1 MSKAA
6 HNKAITDLL
15 PDTLI
20 ELYEVDAGPGMG
32 IKMFHAGKIID
43 KNIVFNGFTYTC
55 LPIEADGFESKG
67 DGTLPRPNLV
77 VGNPDGIISDMIKRQ
92 DDMVGNKFKRI
103 RIFLKFL
110 DAVNFPENDNPFG
123 TPDPDAR
130 FDDDIYIFNRKV
142 SENKY
147 YVEFEL
153 ISPLEVE
160 NYKLPARLMIAN
172 YCPWRYR
179 GIGCRY
185 GQRYD
190 DKGPETALK
199 KQDDWGKKIFSP
211 EFFSPDLDVGGVPM
225 ADENDKRFD
234 DPNNGYGLSYLTWAG
249 EYGSE
254 DLSTVTVSATVST
267 ASNPTTVNVITG
279 GVTSATKGIPREIR
293 IGRTVPLKDSAG
305 SSIGSMEVTE
315 TAKKTVNVTAA
326 SALSDIAASGVVL
339 ALRFI
344 TGGEGYNTDVSAGAP
359 GATLTTS
366 YSTGT
371 ATQTGPNVTGW
382 GTDWTEAMVGLPF
395 VFDGSGSSGEILAFV
410 SATSLKVSVSKTV
423 SPADTYVL
431 GTSGG
436 FTGTFATDSDGVI
449 DSNTLAITAAG
460 SGYTESPPL
469 IIGGTLIGVP
479 DIPAVIEATILQTLT
494 VKTPLSAQLEIGE
507 VITFGAGKTFDVGE
521 VVPVG
526 ARDIR
531 GTNTS
536 TAIAEDDEGTLRTII
551 VGNVLL
557 DTGSSLAINSTG
569 VVGYSK
575 GNVVVIKP
583 GSGSLIDKDKCHTT
597 DPASDEPPAYFVCIK
612 GHTTNQDPRFKK
624 EYWVEDQC
632 SKTLNGCRMRFGE
645 SPKLPFG
652 GFPSIESY
660 RYTN

>member
-1 MSKAA
+1 MSKEA

-20 ELYEVDAGPGMG
+20 ELYEVEAGPGMG
-32 IKMFHAGKIID
+32 IKRFHAGKIVD
-43 KNIVFNGFTYTC
+43 KNIIFDGFSYRC

-67 DGTLPRPNLV
+67 DGTLPRPRLV
-77 VGNPDGIISDMIKRQ
+77 VGNPDGIISDLIKRQ

-110 DAVNFPENDNPFG
+110 DAVNFPESDNPFG
-123 TPDPDAR
+123 TPDSDAR

-147 YVEFEL
+147 YIEFEL

-199 KQDDWGKKIFSP
+199 KQEDWGKKIFSP
-211 EFFSPDLDVGGVPM
+211 EFFSPDRDVGGVPM

-234 DPNNGYGLSYLTWAG
+234 DPNNGYGLSYLMWVG
-249 EYGSE
+249 QYEPE
-254 DLSTVTVSATVST
+254 VFSTVTVSATVST
-267 ASNPTTVNVITG
+267 ASNPTTVSVST
-279 GVTSATKGIPREIR
+279 VPREIR
-293 IGRTVPLKDSAG
+293 IGRTVFLKNSG
-305 SSIGSMEVTE
+305 GTSIGSMKVTE
-315 TAKKTVNVTAA
+315 IAKKTVNVIAA
-326 SALSDIAASGVVL
+326 SAVSSITSGTVL
-339 ALRFI
+339 GLRFI
-344 TGGEGYNTDVSAGAP
+344 TGGAGY
-359 GATLTTS
+359 
-366 YSTGT
+366 T
-371 ATQTGPNVTGW
+371 ASQTGKP
-382 GTDWTEAMVGLPF
+382 L
-395 VFDGSGSSGEILAFV
+395 
-410 SATSLKVSVSKTV
+410 SA
-423 SPADTYVL
+423 A
-431 GTSGG
+431 SGG
-436 FTGTFATDSDGVI
+436 FTGTFATDGDGVI
-449 DSNTLAITAAG
+449 DSSSLVITGAG
-460 SGYTESPPL
+460 SGYTEPPTV
-469 IIGGTLIGVP
+469 IIAGAGTP
-479 DIPAVIEATILQTLT
+479 TIPGVIEATILQTLT
-494 VKTPLSAQLEIGE
+494 VKTPLSVQLEIGE
-507 VITFGAGKTFDVGE
+507 IITFDGGGVFVVGE

-536 TAIAEDDEGTLRTII
+536 GTVIASDNEGTLRTTI

-569 VVGYSK
+569 VVGYST
-575 GNVVVIKP
+575 GNVVAINP
-583 GSGSLIDKDKCHTT
+583 GSGSLIDKNEVKMT

-612 GHTTNQDPRFKK
+612 DHSVRQDPRFKK

-645 SPKLPFG
+645 SAKLPFG
-652 GFPSIESY
+652 GFPSIEAY

>member
-1 MSKAA
+1 MSKEA

-20 ELYEVDAGPGMG
+20 ELYEVEAGPGMG
-32 IKMFHAGKIID
+32 IKRFHAGKIVD
-43 KNIVFNGFTYTC
+43 KNIIFDGFSYPC

-67 DGTLPRPNLV
+67 DGTLPRPRLV
-77 VGNPDGIISDMIKRQ
+77 VGNPDGIISDLIKRQ

-110 DAVNFPENDNPFG
+110 DAVNFPESDNPFG
-123 TPDPDAR
+123 TPDSDAR

-147 YVEFEL
+147 YIEFEL

-185 GQRYD
+185 GQRYN

-199 KQDDWGKKIFSP
+199 KQEDWGKKIFSP
-211 EFFSPDLDVGGVPM
+211 EFFSPDRDVGGVPM

-234 DPNNGYGLSYLTWAG
+234 DPNNGYGLSYLMWVG
-249 EYGSE
+249 QYEPE
-254 DLSTVTVSATVST
+254 VFSTVTVSATVST
-267 ASNPTTVNVITG
+267 ASNPTTVSVST
-279 GVTSATKGIPREIR
+279 VPREIR
-293 IGRTVPLKDSAG
+293 IGRTVFLKNSG
-305 SSIGSMEVTE
+305 GTSIGSMKVTE
-315 TAKKTVNVTAA
+315 IAKKTVNVIAA
-326 SALSDIAASGVVL
+326 SAVSSITSGTVL
-339 ALRFI
+339 GLRFI
-344 TGGEGYNTDVSAGAP
+344 TGGEGYTASQIDQPLSAA
-359 GATLTTS
+359 
-366 YSTGT
+366 
-371 ATQTGPNVTGW
+371 
-382 GTDWTEAMVGLPF
+382 
-395 VFDGSGSSGEILAFV
+395 
-410 SATSLKVSVSKTV
+410 
-423 SPADTYVL
+423 
-431 GTSGG
+431 SGG
-436 FTGTFATDSDGVI
+436 FTGTFDTDGDGVI
-449 DSNTLAITAAG
+449 DSSSLAITAAG
-460 SGYTESPPL
+460 SGYTESPTV
-469 IIGGTLIGVP
+469 IIAGAGTP
-479 DIPAVIEATILQTLT
+479 TIPGVIEATILQTLT
-494 VKTPLSAQLEIGE
+494 VRTPLSVQLEIGE
-507 VITFGAGKTFDVGE
+507 IITFDGGGVFVVGE

-536 TAIAEDDEGTLRTII
+536 GTVIASDNEGTLRTTI

-569 VVGYSK
+569 VVGYST
-575 GNVVVIKP
+575 GNVVAINP
-583 GSGSLIDKDKCHTT
+583 GSGSLIDKNEVKMT

-612 GHTTNQDPRFKK
+612 DHSVRQDPRFKK
-624 EYWVEDQC
+624 EYWIEDQC

-645 SPKLPFG
+645 SAKLPFG
-652 GFPSIESY
+652 GFPSIEAY

>member
-1 MSKAA
+1 MSKEA

-20 ELYEVDAGPGMG
+20 ELYEVEAGPGMG
-32 IKMFHAGKIID
+32 IKRFHAGKIVD
-43 KNIVFNGFTYTC
+43 KNIIFDGFSYPC

-67 DGTLPRPNLV
+67 DGTLPRPRLV
-77 VGNPDGIISDMIKRQ
+77 VGNPDGIISDLIKRQ

-110 DAVNFPENDNPFG
+110 DAVNFPESDNPFG
-123 TPDPDAR
+123 TPDSDAR

-147 YVEFEL
+147 YIEFEL

-185 GQRYD
+185 GQRYN

-199 KQDDWGKKIFSP
+199 KQEDWGKKIFSP
-211 EFFSPDLDVGGVPM
+211 EFFSPDRDVGGVPM

-234 DPNNGYGLSYLTWAG
+234 DPNNGYGLSYLMWVG
-249 EYGSE
+249 QYEPE
-254 DLSTVTVSATVST
+254 VFSTVTVSATVST
-267 ASNPTTVNVITG
+267 ASNPTTVSVST
-279 GVTSATKGIPREIR
+279 VPREIR
-293 IGRTVPLKDSAG
+293 IGRTVFLKNSG
-305 SSIGSMEVTE
+305 GTSIGSMKVTE
-315 TAKKTVNVTAA
+315 IAKKTVNVIAA
-326 SALSDIAASGVVL
+326 SAVSSITSGTVL
-339 ALRFI
+339 GLRFI
-344 TGGEGYNTDVSAGAP
+344 TGGEGY
-359 GATLTTS
+359 
-366 YSTGT
+366 T
-371 ATQTGPNVTGW
+371 ASQTGKP
-382 GTDWTEAMVGLPF
+382 L
-395 VFDGSGSSGEILAFV
+395 
-410 SATSLKVSVSKTV
+410 SA
-423 SPADTYVL
+423 A
-431 GTSGG
+431 SGG
-436 FTGTFATDSDGVI
+436 FTGTFDTDGDGVI
-449 DSNTLAITAAG
+449 DSSSLVITAAG
-460 SGYTESPPL
+460 SGYTESPTV
-469 IIGGTLIGVP
+469 IIAGAGTP
-479 DIPAVIEATILQTLT
+479 TIPGVIEATILQTLT
-494 VKTPLSAQLEIGE
+494 VTTPLSVQLEIGE
-507 VITFGAGKTFDVGE
+507 IITFDGGGVFVVGE

-536 TAIAEDDEGTLRTII
+536 GTVIASDNEGTLRTTI

-569 VVGYSK
+569 VVGYST
-575 GNVVVIKP
+575 GNVVAINP
-583 GSGSLIDKDKCHTT
+583 GSGSLIDKNEVKMT

-612 GHTTNQDPRFKK
+612 DHSVRQDPRFKK
-624 EYWVEDQC
+624 EYWIEDQC

-645 SPKLPFG
+645 STKLPFG
-652 GFPSIESY
+652 GFPSIEAY

>member
-1 MSKAA
+1 MSKEA

-20 ELYEVDAGPGMG
+20 ELYEVEAGPGMG
-32 IKMFHAGKIID
+32 IKRFHAGKIVD
-43 KNIVFNGFTYTC
+43 KNIIFDGFSYPC

-67 DGTLPRPNLV
+67 DGTLPRPRLV
-77 VGNPDGIISDMIKRQ
+77 VGNPDGIISDLIKRQ

-110 DAVNFPENDNPFG
+110 DAVNFPESDNPFG
-123 TPDPDAR
+123 TPDSDAR

-147 YVEFEL
+147 YIEFEL

-185 GQRYD
+185 GQRYN

-199 KQDDWGKKIFSP
+199 KQEDWGKKIFSP
-211 EFFSPDLDVGGVPM
+211 EFFSPDRDVGGVPM

-234 DPNNGYGLSYLTWAG
+234 DPNNGYGLSYLMWVG
-249 EYGSE
+249 QYEPE
-254 DLSTVTVSATVST
+254 VFSTVTVSATVST
-267 ASNPTTVNVITG
+267 ASNPTTVSVST
-279 GVTSATKGIPREIR
+279 VPREIR
-293 IGRTVPLKDSAG
+293 IGRTVFLKNSG
-305 SSIGSMEVTE
+305 GTSIGSMKVTE
-315 TAKKTVNVTAA
+315 MAKKTVNVIAA
-326 SALSDIAASGVVL
+326 SAVSSITSGTVL
-339 ALRFI
+339 GLRFI
-344 TGGEGYNTDVSAGAP
+344 TGGEGYTASQIDQPLSAA
-359 GATLTTS
+359 
-366 YSTGT
+366 
-371 ATQTGPNVTGW
+371 
-382 GTDWTEAMVGLPF
+382 
-395 VFDGSGSSGEILAFV
+395 
-410 SATSLKVSVSKTV
+410 
-423 SPADTYVL
+423 
-431 GTSGG
+431 SGG
-436 FTGTFATDSDGVI
+436 FTGTFDTDGDGVI
-449 DSNTLAITAAG
+449 DSSSLAITAAG
-460 SGYTESPPL
+460 SGYTESPTV
-469 IIGGTLIGVP
+469 IIAGAGTP
-479 DIPAVIEATILQTLT
+479 TIPGVIEATILQTLT
-494 VKTPLSAQLEIGE
+494 VRTPLSVQLEIGE
-507 VITFGAGKTFDVGE
+507 IITFDGGGVFVVGE

-536 TAIAEDDEGTLRTII
+536 GTVIASDNEGTLRTTI

-569 VVGYSK
+569 VVGYST
-575 GNVVVIKP
+575 GNVVAINP
-583 GSGSLIDKDKCHTT
+583 GSGSLIDKNEVKMT

-612 GHTTNQDPRFKK
+612 DHSVRQDPRFKK
-624 EYWVEDQC
+624 EYWIEDQC

-645 SPKLPFG
+645 SAKLPFG
-652 GFPSIESY
+652 GFPSIEAY

>member
-1 MSKAA
+1 MSKEA

-20 ELYEVDAGPGMG
+20 ELYEVEAGPGMG
-32 IKMFHAGKIID
+32 INRFHAGKIVD
-43 KNIVFNGFTYTC
+43 KNIIFDGFSYPC

-67 DGTLPRPNLV
+67 DGTLPRPRLV
-77 VGNPDGIISDMIKRQ
+77 VGNPDGIISDLIKRQ

-110 DAVNFPENDNPFG
+110 DAVNFPESDNPFG
-123 TPDPDAR
+123 TPDSDAR

-147 YVEFEL
+147 YIEFEL

-185 GQRYD
+185 GQRYN

-199 KQDDWGKKIFSP
+199 KQEDWGKKIFSP
-211 EFFSPDLDVGGVPM
+211 EFFSPDRDVGGVPM

-234 DPNNGYGLSYLTWAG
+234 DPNNGYGLSYLMCVG
-249 EYGSE
+249 QYEPE
-254 DLSTVTVSATVST
+254 VFSTVTVSATVST
-267 ASNPTTVNVITG
+267 ASNPTTVSVST
-279 GVTSATKGIPREIR
+279 VPREIR
-293 IGRTVPLKDSAG
+293 IGRTVFLKNSG
-305 SSIGSMEVTE
+305 GTSIGSMKVTE
-315 TAKKTVNVTAA
+315 IAKKTVNVIAA
-326 SALSDIAASGVVL
+326 SAVSSITSGTVL
-339 ALRFI
+339 GLRFI
-344 TGGEGYNTDVSAGAP
+344 TGGEGYTASQIDQPLSAA
-359 GATLTTS
+359 
-366 YSTGT
+366 
-371 ATQTGPNVTGW
+371 
-382 GTDWTEAMVGLPF
+382 
-395 VFDGSGSSGEILAFV
+395 
-410 SATSLKVSVSKTV
+410 
-423 SPADTYVL
+423 
-431 GTSGG
+431 SGG
-436 FTGTFATDSDGVI
+436 FTGTFDTDGDGVI
-449 DSNTLAITAAG
+449 DSSSLAITAAG
-460 SGYTESPPL
+460 SGYTESPTV
-469 IIGGTLIGVP
+469 IIAGAGTP
-479 DIPAVIEATILQTLT
+479 TIPGVIEATILQTLT
-494 VKTPLSAQLEIGE
+494 VKTPLSVQLEIGE
-507 VITFGAGKTFDVGE
+507 IITFDGGGVFVVGE

-536 TAIAEDDEGTLRTII
+536 GTVIASDNEGTLRTTI

-569 VVGYSK
+569 VVGYST
-575 GNVVVIKP
+575 GNVVAINP
-583 GSGSLIDKDKCHTT
+583 GSVSLIAKNEVKMT

-612 GHTTNQDPRFKK
+612 DHSVRQDPRFKK
-624 EYWVEDQC
+624 EYWIEDQC

-645 SPKLPFG
+645 SAKLPFG
-652 GFPSIESY
+652 GFPSIEAY

>member
-1 MSKAA
+1 MSKEA

-20 ELYEVDAGPGMG
+20 ELYEVEAGPGMG
-32 IKMFHAGKIID
+32 IKRFHAGKIVD
-43 KNIVFNGFTYTC
+43 KNIIFDGFSYPC

-67 DGTLPRPNLV
+67 DGTLPRPRLV
-77 VGNPDGIISDMIKRQ
+77 VGNPDGIISDLIKRQ

-110 DAVNFPENDNPFG
+110 DAVNFPESDNPFG
-123 TPDPDAR
+123 TPDSDAR

-147 YVEFEL
+147 YIEFEL

-185 GQRYD
+185 GQRYN

-199 KQDDWGKKIFSP
+199 KQEDWGKKIFSP
-211 EFFSPDLDVGGVPM
+211 EFFSPDRDVGGVPM

-234 DPNNGYGLSYLTWAG
+234 DPNNGYGLSYLMWVG
-249 EYGSE
+249 QYEPE
-254 DLSTVTVSATVST
+254 VFSTVTVSATVST
-267 ASNPTTVNVITG
+267 ASNPTTVSVST
-279 GVTSATKGIPREIR
+279 VPREIR
-293 IGRTVPLKDSAG
+293 IGRTVFLKNSG
-305 SSIGSMEVTE
+305 GTSIGSMKVTE
-315 TAKKTVNVTAA
+315 IAKKTVNVIAA
-326 SALSDIAASGVVL
+326 SAVSSITSGTVL
-339 ALRFI
+339 GLRFI
-344 TGGEGYNTDVSAGAP
+344 TGGEGY
-359 GATLTTS
+359 
-366 YSTGT
+366 T
-371 ATQTGPNVTGW
+371 ANQTGKP
-382 GTDWTEAMVGLPF
+382 L
-395 VFDGSGSSGEILAFV
+395 
-410 SATSLKVSVSKTV
+410 SA
-423 SPADTYVL
+423 A
-431 GTSGG
+431 SGG
-436 FTGTFATDSDGVI
+436 FTGTFDTDGDGVI
-449 DSNTLAITAAG
+449 DSSSLAITAAG
-460 SGYTESPPL
+460 SGYTESPTV
-469 IIGGTLIGVP
+469 IIAGAGTP
-479 DIPAVIEATILQTLT
+479 TIPGVIEATILQTLT
-494 VKTPLSAQLEIGE
+494 VRTPLSVQLEIGE
-507 VITFGAGKTFDVGE
+507 IITFDGGGVFVVGE

-536 TAIAEDDEGTLRTII
+536 GTVIASDNEGTLRTTI

-569 VVGYSK
+569 VVGYST
-575 GNVVVIKP
+575 GNVVAINP
-583 GSGSLIDKDKCHTT
+583 GSGSLIDKNEVKMT

-612 GHTTNQDPRFKK
+612 DHSVRQDPRFKK
-624 EYWVEDQC
+624 EYWIEDQC

-645 SPKLPFG
+645 SAKLPFG
-652 GFPSIESY
+652 GFPSIEAY

>member
-20 ELYEVDAGPGMG
+20 ELYEVEVGPGMG
-32 IKMFHAGKIID
+32 IKKFHAGKIID
-43 KNIVFNGFTYTC
+43 KDIVFNGFTYTC

-67 DGTLPRPNLV
+67 DGTLARPRLV

-92 DDMVGNKFKRI
+92 DDMVGNQFKRI

-199 KQDDWGKKIFSP
+199 DPENWGKKIFSP
-211 EFFSPDLDVGGVPM
+211 EFFSPDRDVGGVPM

-249 EYGSE
+249 EYESE
-254 DLSTVTVSATVST
+254 DFSTVTVSATVST
-267 ASNPTTVNVITG
+267 ASNPTTVSVVTG
-279 GVTSATKGIPREIR
+279 GVTSGTKGIRREIR
-293 IGRTVPLKDSAG
+293 IGRTIPLKDSG
-305 SSIGSMEVTE
+305 GTSIGSMKVTE
-315 TAKKTVNVTAA
+315 TAKKTVTVTAA
-326 SALSDIAASGVVL
+326 SAVSSITSGVVL
-339 ALRFI
+339 GLRFV
-344 TGGEGYNTDVSAGAP
+344 TGGEGYVAD
-359 GATLTTS
+359 
-366 YSTGT
+366 
-371 ATQTGPNVTGW
+371 
-382 GTDWTEAMVGLPF
+382 
-395 VFDGSGSSGEILAFV
+395 SSGTLAG
-410 SATSLKVSVSKTV
+410 TGGG
-423 SPADTYVL
+423 
-431 GTSGG
+431 GTS
-436 FTGTFATDSDGVI
+436 FAGTFETDSDGVV
-449 DSNTLAITAAG
+449 DSSSLVITVAG
-460 SGYTESPPL
+460 SGYTEPPTVTL
-469 IIGGTLIGVP
+469 AGTATGSET
-479 DIPAVIEATILQTLT
+479 IPAVIEATILQTLT

-521 VVPVG
+521 VVSVG

-536 TAIAEDDEGTLRTII
+536 GTIDADDDGTLRTTI
-551 VGNVLL
+551 VGDVLL

-583 GSGSLIDKDKCHTT
+583 GSGSLIDKNQVKMT

-612 GHTTNQDPRFKK
+612 GHTTRQDPRFKK

-645 SPKLPFG
+645 AAKLPFG
-652 GFPSIESY
+652 GFPSIEAF

>member
-1 MSKAA
+1 MSKEA

-20 ELYEVDAGPGMG
+20 ELYEVEAGPGMG
-32 IKMFHAGKIID
+32 IKRFHAGKIVD
-43 KNIVFNGFTYTC
+43 KNIIFDGFSYPC

-67 DGTLPRPNLV
+67 DGTLPRPRLV
-77 VGNPDGIISDMIKRQ
+77 VGNPDGIISDLIKRQ

-110 DAVNFPENDNPFG
+110 DAVNFPESDNPFG
-123 TPDPDAR
+123 TPDSDAR

-147 YVEFEL
+147 YIEFEL

-185 GQRYD
+185 GQRYN

-199 KQDDWGKKIFSP
+199 KQEDWGKKIFSP
-211 EFFSPDLDVGGVPM
+211 EFFSPDRDVGGVPM

-234 DPNNGYGLSYLTWAG
+234 DPNNGYGLSYLMWVG
-249 EYGSE
+249 QYEPE
-254 DLSTVTVSATVST
+254 VFSTVTVSATVST
-267 ASNPTTVNVITG
+267 ASNPTTVSVST
-279 GVTSATKGIPREIR
+279 VPREIR
-293 IGRTVPLKDSAG
+293 IGRTVFLKNSG
-305 SSIGSMEVTE
+305 GTSIGSMKVTE
-315 TAKKTVNVTAA
+315 IAKKTVNVIAA
-326 SALSDIAASGVVL
+326 SAVSSITSGTVL
-339 ALRFI
+339 GLRFI
-344 TGGEGYNTDVSAGAP
+344 TGGEGYTASQIDKPLSAA
-359 GATLTTS
+359 
-366 YSTGT
+366 
-371 ATQTGPNVTGW
+371 
-382 GTDWTEAMVGLPF
+382 
-395 VFDGSGSSGEILAFV
+395 
-410 SATSLKVSVSKTV
+410 
-423 SPADTYVL
+423 
-431 GTSGG
+431 SGG
-436 FTGTFATDSDGVI
+436 FTGTFDTDGDGVI
-449 DSNTLAITAAG
+449 DSSSLAITAAG
-460 SGYTESPPL
+460 SGYTESPTV
-469 IIGGTLIGVP
+469 IIAGAGTP
-479 DIPAVIEATILQTLT
+479 TIPGVIEATILQTLT
-494 VKTPLSAQLEIGE
+494 VRTPLSVQLEIGE
-507 VITFGAGKTFDVGE
+507 IITFDGGGVFVVGE

-536 TAIAEDDEGTLRTII
+536 GTVIASDNEGTLRTTI

-569 VVGYSK
+569 VVGYST
-575 GNVVVIKP
+575 GNVVAINP
-583 GSGSLIDKDKCHTT
+583 GSGSLIDKNEVKMT

-612 GHTTNQDPRFKK
+612 DHSVRQDPRFKK
-624 EYWVEDQC
+624 EYWIEDQC

-645 SPKLPFG
+645 SAKLPFG
-652 GFPSIESY
+652 GFPSIEAY

>member
-20 ELYEVDAGPGMG
+20 ELYEVEVGPGMG
-32 IKMFHAGKIID
+32 IKRFHAGKIID
-43 KNIVFNGFTYTC
+43 KNIVFNGFSYLC
-55 LPIEADGFESKG
+55 LPIEADGFESRG
-67 DGTLPRPNLV
+67 DGTLLRPRLL
-77 VGNPDGIISDMIKRQ
+77 VGNPDGIISDLIKRQ

-103 RIFLKFL
+103 RIFLKYL
-110 DAVNFPENDNPFG
+110 DAVNFPQSDNPFG

-147 YVEFEL
+147 YIEFEL

-199 KQDDWGKKIFSP
+199 KQEDWGKKIFSP
-211 EFFSPDLDVGGVPM
+211 EFFSPDRDVGGVPM

-249 EYGSE
+249 EYESAAF
-254 DLSTVTVSATVST
+254 STVTVSANATV
-267 ASNPTTVNVITG
+267 SNPTTVS
-279 GVTSATKGIPREIR
+279 VTTVPREIR
-293 IGRTVPLKDSAG
+293 VGRTVPLSDSGG
-305 SSIGSMEVTE
+305 SSIGSMKVTQ
-315 TAKKTVNVTAA
+315 TAKKTVTVTAA
-326 SALSDIAASGVVL
+326 STVSSITAGGVL
-339 ALRFI
+339 GLRFI
-344 TGGEGYNTDVSAGAP
+344 TGGEGY
-359 GATLTTS
+359 
-366 YSTGT
+366 T
-371 ATQTGPNVTGW
+371 ASQTGKP
-382 GTDWTEAMVGLPF
+382 L
-395 VFDGSGSSGEILAFV
+395 
-410 SATSLKVSVSKTV
+410 SA
-423 SPADTYVL
+423 A
-431 GTSGG
+431 SGG
-436 FTGTFATDSDGVI
+436 FTGTFDTDGDGVI
-449 DSNTLAITAAG
+449 DSSSLAITAAG
-460 SGYTESPPL
+460 SGYTEPPTV
-469 IIGGTLIGVP
+469 IIAGAGTPTTAG
-479 DIPAVIEATILQTLT
+479 VIEATILQTLT
-494 VKTPLSAQLEIGE
+494 IKTPLSVQLEVGE
-507 VITFGAGKTFDVGE
+507 AITFDDGGIFVVGE

-526 ARDIR
+526 ARNIR

-536 TAIAEDDEGTLRTII
+536 GTTIDADEEGKSRTTI
-551 VGNVLL
+551 VGDVFL
-557 DTGSSLAINSTG
+557 DSGSTLNQNSTG

-575 GNVVVIKP
+575 GNVVVINP
-583 GSGSLIDKDKCHTT
+583 GSGSLIDKNEVKMT

-612 GHTTNQDPRFKK
+612 GHVTPQDPRFKK

-645 SPKLPFG
+645 SAKLPFG
-652 GFPSIESY
+652 GFPSIEAY

>member
-55 LPIEADGFESKG
+55 IPIEADGFESKG
-67 DGTLPRPNLV
+67 DGTLARPRLV

-103 RIFLKFL
+103 RVFLKFL
-110 DAVNFPENDNPFG
+110 DAANFPENDNPFG

-147 YVEFEL
+147 YIEFEL

-185 GQRYD
+185 GQKYD

-199 KQDDWGKKIFSP
+199 QQDDWGKKIFSP
-211 EFFSPDLDVGGVPM
+211 EFFSPDIDVGGVPM

-254 DLSTVTVSATVST
+254 DFSTVTVSATVST

-279 GVTSATKGIPREIR
+279 GVTSATKGIQREIR

-339 ALRFI
+339 DLRFI
-344 TGGEGYNTDVSAGAP
+344 TGGEGYVAD
-359 GATLTTS
+359 
-366 YSTGT
+366 
-371 ATQTGPNVTGW
+371 
-382 GTDWTEAMVGLPF
+382 
-395 VFDGSGSSGEILAFV
+395 SSGTLAG
-410 SATSLKVSVSKTV
+410 TGGG
-423 SPADTYVL
+423 
-431 GTSGG
+431 GTS
-436 FTGTFATDSDGVI
+436 FAGTFTTDSDGAV
-449 DSNTLAITAAG
+449 DSSSINAAAITNGG
-460 SGYTESPPL
+460 SGYTEPPTVTL
-469 IIGGTLIGVP
+469 AGTATGSET
-479 DIPAVIEATILQTLT
+479 IPAVIEATLLQTLT
-494 VKTPLSAQLEIGE
+494 VKTPLPAQLEIGE

-521 VVPVG
+521 VAPVG

-536 TAIAEDDEGTLRTII
+536 TAIAEDDEGALRTTI

-583 GSGSLIDKDKCHTT
+583 GSGSLIDKDEVKTT

-632 SKTLNGCRMRFGE
+632 SKTLNGCRMRFGQ
-645 SPKLPFG
+645 SAKLPFG

>member
-1 MSKAA
+1 MSKEA

-20 ELYEVDAGPGMG
+20 ELYEVEAGPGMG
-32 IKMFHAGKIID
+32 IKRFHAGKIVD
-43 KNIVFNGFTYTC
+43 KNIIFDGFSYPC

-67 DGTLPRPNLV
+67 DGTLPRPRLV
-77 VGNPDGIISDMIKRQ
+77 VGNPDGIISDLIKRQ

-110 DAVNFPENDNPFG
+110 DAVNFPESDNPFG
-123 TPDPDAR
+123 TPDSDAR

-147 YVEFEL
+147 YIEFEL

-185 GQRYD
+185 GQRYN

-199 KQDDWGKKIFSP
+199 KQEDWGKKIFSP
-211 EFFSPDLDVGGVPM
+211 EFFSPDRDVGGVPM

-234 DPNNGYGLSYLTWAG
+234 DPNNGYGLSYLMWVG
-249 EYGSE
+249 QYEPE
-254 DLSTVTVSATVST
+254 VFSTVTVSATVST
-267 ASNPTTVNVITG
+267 ASNPTTVSVST
-279 GVTSATKGIPREIR
+279 VPREIR
-293 IGRTVPLKDSAG
+293 IGRTVFLKNSG
-305 SSIGSMEVTE
+305 GTSIGSMKVTE
-315 TAKKTVNVTAA
+315 IAKKTVNVIAA
-326 SALSDIAASGVVL
+326 SAVSSITSGTVL
-339 ALRFI
+339 GLRFI
-344 TGGEGYNTDVSAGAP
+344 TGGEGY
-359 GATLTTS
+359 
-366 YSTGT
+366 T
-371 ATQTGPNVTGW
+371 ANQTGKP
-382 GTDWTEAMVGLPF
+382 L
-395 VFDGSGSSGEILAFV
+395 
-410 SATSLKVSVSKTV
+410 SA
-423 SPADTYVL
+423 A
-431 GTSGG
+431 SGG
-436 FTGTFATDSDGVI
+436 FTGTFDTDGDGVI
-449 DSNTLAITAAG
+449 DSSSLVITAAG
-460 SGYTESPPL
+460 SGYTESPTV
-469 IIGGTLIGVP
+469 IIAGAGTP
-479 DIPAVIEATILQTLT
+479 TIPGVIEATILQTLT
-494 VKTPLSAQLEIGE
+494 VRTPLSVQLEIGE
-507 VITFGAGKTFDVGE
+507 IITFDGGGVFVVGE

-536 TAIAEDDEGTLRTII
+536 GTVIASDNEGTLRTTI

-569 VVGYSK
+569 VVGYST
-575 GNVVVIKP
+575 GNVVAINP
-583 GSGSLIDKDKCHTT
+583 GSGSLIDKNEVKMT

-612 GHTTNQDPRFKK
+612 DHSVRQDPRFKK
-624 EYWVEDQC
+624 EYWIEDQC

-645 SPKLPFG
+645 SAKLPFG
-652 GFPSIESY
+652 GFPSIEAY

>member
-1 MSKAA
+1 MSKEA

-20 ELYEVDAGPGMG
+20 ELYEVEAGPGMG
-32 IKMFHAGKIID
+32 IKRFHAGKIVD
-43 KNIVFNGFTYTC
+43 KNIIFDGFSYPC

-67 DGTLPRPNLV
+67 DGTLPRPRLV
-77 VGNPDGIISDMIKRQ
+77 VGNPDGIISDLIKRQ

-110 DAVNFPENDNPFG
+110 DAVNFPESDNPFG
-123 TPDPDAR
+123 TPDSDAR

-147 YVEFEL
+147 YIEFEL

-185 GQRYD
+185 GQRYN

-199 KQDDWGKKIFSP
+199 KQEDWGKKIFSP
-211 EFFSPDLDVGGVPM
+211 EFFSPDRDVGGVPM

-234 DPNNGYGLSYLTWAG
+234 DPNNGYGLSYLMWVG
-249 EYGSE
+249 QYEPE
-254 DLSTVTVSATVST
+254 VFSTVTVSATVST
-267 ASNPTTVNVITG
+267 ASNPTTVSVST
-279 GVTSATKGIPREIR
+279 VPREIR
-293 IGRTVPLKDSAG
+293 IGRTVFLKNSG
-305 SSIGSMEVTE
+305 GTSIGSMKVTE
-315 TAKKTVNVTAA
+315 IAKKTVNVIAA
-326 SALSDIAASGVVL
+326 SAVSSITSGTVL
-339 ALRFI
+339 GLRFI
-344 TGGEGYNTDVSAGAP
+344 TGGEGYTASQINQPLSAA
-359 GATLTTS
+359 
-366 YSTGT
+366 
-371 ATQTGPNVTGW
+371 
-382 GTDWTEAMVGLPF
+382 
-395 VFDGSGSSGEILAFV
+395 
-410 SATSLKVSVSKTV
+410 
-423 SPADTYVL
+423 
-431 GTSGG
+431 SGG
-436 FTGTFATDSDGVI
+436 FTGTFDTDGDGVI
-449 DSNTLAITAAG
+449 DSSSLAITAAG
-460 SGYTESPPL
+460 SGYTESPTV
-469 IIGGTLIGVP
+469 IIAGAGTP
-479 DIPAVIEATILQTLT
+479 TIPGVIEATILQTLT
-494 VKTPLSAQLEIGE
+494 VRTPLSVQLEIGE
-507 VITFGAGKTFDVGE
+507 IITFDGGGVFVVGE

-536 TAIAEDDEGTLRTII
+536 GTVIASDNDGTLRTTI

-569 VVGYSK
+569 VVGYST
-575 GNVVVIKP
+575 GNVVAINP
-583 GSGSLIDKDKCHTT
+583 GSGSLIDKNEVKMT

-612 GHTTNQDPRFKK
+612 DHSVRQDPRFKK
-624 EYWVEDQC
+624 EYWIEDQC

-645 SPKLPFG
+645 SAKLPFG
-652 GFPSIESY
+652 GFPSIEAY

>member
-1 MSKAA
+1 MSKEA

-20 ELYEVDAGPGMG
+20 ELYEVEAGPGMG
-32 IKMFHAGKIID
+32 IKRFHAGKIVD
-43 KNIVFNGFTYTC
+43 KNIIFDGFSYPC

-67 DGTLPRPNLV
+67 DGTLPRPRLV
-77 VGNPDGIISDMIKRQ
+77 VGNPDGIISDLIKRQ

-110 DAVNFPENDNPFG
+110 DAVNFPESDNPFG
-123 TPDPDAR
+123 TPDSDAR

-147 YVEFEL
+147 YIEFEL

-185 GQRYD
+185 GQRYN

-199 KQDDWGKKIFSP
+199 KQEDWGKKIFSP
-211 EFFSPDLDVGGVPM
+211 EFFSPDRDVGGVPM

-234 DPNNGYGLSYLTWAG
+234 DPNNGYGLSYLMWVG
-249 EYGSE
+249 QYEPE
-254 DLSTVTVSATVST
+254 VFSTVTVSATVST
-267 ASNPTTVNVITG
+267 ASNPTTVSVST
-279 GVTSATKGIPREIR
+279 VPREIR
-293 IGRTVPLKDSAG
+293 IGRTVFLKNSG
-305 SSIGSMEVTE
+305 GTSIGSMKVTE
-315 TAKKTVNVTAA
+315 IAKKTVNVIAA
-326 SALSDIAASGVVL
+326 SAVSSITSGTVL
-339 ALRFI
+339 GLRFI
-344 TGGEGYNTDVSAGAP
+344 TGGEGYTASQIDKPLSAA
-359 GATLTTS
+359 
-366 YSTGT
+366 
-371 ATQTGPNVTGW
+371 
-382 GTDWTEAMVGLPF
+382 
-395 VFDGSGSSGEILAFV
+395 
-410 SATSLKVSVSKTV
+410 
-423 SPADTYVL
+423 
-431 GTSGG
+431 SGG
-436 FTGTFATDSDGVI
+436 FTGTFDTDGDGVI
-449 DSNTLAITAAG
+449 DSSSLVITAAG
-460 SGYTESPPL
+460 SGYTESPTV
-469 IIGGTLIGVP
+469 IIAGAGTP
-479 DIPAVIEATILQTLT
+479 TIPGVIEATILQTLT
-494 VKTPLSAQLEIGE
+494 VRTPLSVQLEIGE
-507 VITFGAGKTFDVGE
+507 IITFDGGGVFVVGE

-536 TAIAEDDEGTLRTII
+536 GTVIASDNEGTLRTTI

-569 VVGYSK
+569 VVGYST
-575 GNVVVIKP
+575 GNVVAINP
-583 GSGSLIDKDKCHTT
+583 GSGSLIDKNEVKMT

-612 GHTTNQDPRFKK
+612 DHSVRQDPRFKK
-624 EYWVEDQC
+624 EYWIEDQC

-645 SPKLPFG
+645 SAKLPFG
-652 GFPSIESY
+652 GFPSIEAY

>member
-1 MSKAA
+1 MSKEA

-20 ELYEVDAGPGMG
+20 ELYEVEAGPGMG
-32 IKMFHAGKIID
+32 IKRFHAGKIVD
-43 KNIVFNGFTYTC
+43 KNIIFDGFSYPC

-67 DGTLPRPNLV
+67 DGTLPRPRLV
-77 VGNPDGIISDMIKRQ
+77 VGNPDGIISDLIKRQ

-110 DAVNFPENDNPFG
+110 DAVNFPESDNPFG
-123 TPDPDAR
+123 TPDSDAR

-147 YVEFEL
+147 YIEFEL

-185 GQRYD
+185 GQRYN

-199 KQDDWGKKIFSP
+199 KQEDWGKKIFSP
-211 EFFSPDLDVGGVPM
+211 EFFSPDRDVGGVPM

-234 DPNNGYGLSYLTWAG
+234 DPNNGYGLSYLMWVG
-249 EYGSE
+249 QYEPE
-254 DLSTVTVSATVST
+254 VFSTVTVSATVST
-267 ASNPTTVNVITG
+267 ASNPTTVSVST
-279 GVTSATKGIPREIR
+279 VPREIR
-293 IGRTVPLKDSAG
+293 IGRTVFLKNSG
-305 SSIGSMEVTE
+305 GTSIGSMKVTE
-315 TAKKTVNVTAA
+315 IAKKTVNVIAA
-326 SALSDIAASGVVL
+326 SAVSSITSGTVL
-339 ALRFI
+339 GLRFI
-344 TGGEGYNTDVSAGAP
+344 TGGEGYTASQIDQPLSAA
-359 GATLTTS
+359 
-366 YSTGT
+366 
-371 ATQTGPNVTGW
+371 
-382 GTDWTEAMVGLPF
+382 
-395 VFDGSGSSGEILAFV
+395 
-410 SATSLKVSVSKTV
+410 
-423 SPADTYVL
+423 
-431 GTSGG
+431 SGG
-436 FTGTFATDSDGVI
+436 FTGTFDTDGDGVI
-449 DSNTLAITAAG
+449 DSSSLVITAAG
-460 SGYTESPPL
+460 SGYTESPTV
-469 IIGGTLIGVP
+469 IIAGAGTP
-479 DIPAVIEATILQTLT
+479 TIPGVIEATILQTLT
-494 VKTPLSAQLEIGE
+494 VRTPLSVQLEIGE
-507 VITFGAGKTFDVGE
+507 IITFDGGGVFVVGE

-536 TAIAEDDEGTLRTII
+536 GTVIASDNEGTLRTTI

-569 VVGYSK
+569 VVGYST
-575 GNVVVIKP
+575 GNVVAINP
-583 GSGSLIDKDKCHTT
+583 GSGSLIDKNEVKMT

-612 GHTTNQDPRFKK
+612 DHSVRQDPRFKK
-624 EYWVEDQC
+624 EYWIEDQC

-645 SPKLPFG
+645 SAKLPFG
-652 GFPSIESY
+652 GFPSIEAY

>member
-1 MSKAA
+1 MSKEA

-20 ELYEVDAGPGMG
+20 ELYEVEAGPGMG
-32 IKMFHAGKIID
+32 IKRFHAGKIVD
-43 KNIVFNGFTYTC
+43 KNIIFDGFSYPC

-67 DGTLPRPNLV
+67 DGTLPRPRLV
-77 VGNPDGIISDMIKRQ
+77 VGNPDGIISDLIKRQ

-110 DAVNFPENDNPFG
+110 DAVNFPESDNPFG
-123 TPDPDAR
+123 TPDSDAR

-147 YVEFEL
+147 YIEFEL

-185 GQRYD
+185 GQRYN

-199 KQDDWGKKIFSP
+199 KQEDWGKKIFSP
-211 EFFSPDLDVGGVPM
+211 EFFSPDRDVGGVPM

-234 DPNNGYGLSYLTWAG
+234 DPNNGYGLSYLMWVG
-249 EYGSE
+249 QYEPE
-254 DLSTVTVSATVST
+254 VFSTVTVSATVST
-267 ASNPTTVNVITG
+267 ASNPTTVSVST
-279 GVTSATKGIPREIR
+279 VPREIR
-293 IGRTVPLKDSAG
+293 IGRTVFLKNSG
-305 SSIGSMEVTE
+305 GTSIGSMKVTE
-315 TAKKTVNVTAA
+315 IAKKTVNVIAA
-326 SALSDIAASGVVL
+326 SAVSSITSGTVL
-339 ALRFI
+339 GLRFI
-344 TGGEGYNTDVSAGAP
+344 TGGEGYTASQINQPLSAA
-359 GATLTTS
+359 
-366 YSTGT
+366 
-371 ATQTGPNVTGW
+371 
-382 GTDWTEAMVGLPF
+382 
-395 VFDGSGSSGEILAFV
+395 
-410 SATSLKVSVSKTV
+410 
-423 SPADTYVL
+423 
-431 GTSGG
+431 SGG
-436 FTGTFATDSDGVI
+436 FTGTFDTDGDGVI
-449 DSNTLAITAAG
+449 DSSSLAITAAG
-460 SGYTESPPL
+460 SGYTESPTV
-469 IIGGTLIGVP
+469 IIAGAGTP
-479 DIPAVIEATILQTLT
+479 TIPGVIEATILQTLT
-494 VKTPLSAQLEIGE
+494 VRTPLSVQLEIGE
-507 VITFGAGKTFDVGE
+507 IITFDGGGVFVVGE

-536 TAIAEDDEGTLRTII
+536 GTVIASDNEGTLRTTI

-569 VVGYSK
+569 VVGYST
-575 GNVVVIKP
+575 GNVVAINP
-583 GSGSLIDKDKCHTT
+583 GSGSLIDKNEVKMT

-612 GHTTNQDPRFKK
+612 DHSVRQDPRFKK
-624 EYWVEDQC
+624 EYWIEDQC

-645 SPKLPFG
+645 SAKLPFG
-652 GFPSIESY
+652 GFPSIEAY